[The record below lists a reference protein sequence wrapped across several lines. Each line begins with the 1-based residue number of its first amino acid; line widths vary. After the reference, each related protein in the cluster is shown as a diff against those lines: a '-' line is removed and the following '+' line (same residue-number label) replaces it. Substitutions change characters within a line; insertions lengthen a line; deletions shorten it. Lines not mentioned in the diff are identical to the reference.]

1 MTYTLMRAL
10 HAAKERRAEI
20 KYDIDR
26 STAKLAGLIEE
37 LAEMDEAIAELE
49 RKQTTKGSD

>member
-1 MTYTLMRAL
+1 MTYTLRRAV

-26 STAKLAGLIEE
+26 TTAKLAGLNEE
-37 LAEMDEAIAELE
+37 LTEMDEAIAELE
-49 RKQTTKGSD
+49 RLTTKGSD